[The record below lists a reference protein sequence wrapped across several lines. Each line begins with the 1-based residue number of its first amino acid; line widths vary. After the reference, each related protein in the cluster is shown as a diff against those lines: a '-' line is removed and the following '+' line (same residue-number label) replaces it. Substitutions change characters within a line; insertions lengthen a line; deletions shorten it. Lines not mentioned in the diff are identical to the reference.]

1 MDSLTI
7 FNNKK
12 HKNINY
18 RNVSLSETD
27 LDDLRKIPL
36 IVDLQ
41 DNTKVNKETQ
51 TEPYTEPYI
60 EPYKK
65 IKADLTTTIINKL
78 ILFFTHLFLIS
89 IFELIFFFN
98 FVTKFEDKALI
109 DVFNQMTNQA
119 TSICSSLDQND
130 KQIFDNFLGLF
141 LNGTQINEQSTIAYS
156 IRRNYNHLLLIQSI
170 YYFIFVCGINLT
182 LILLN
187 CIWFQR
193 LINYKTIILDNLVM
207 ITFLGIFEY
216 IFFSTIVFKY
226 QTISPNELNKQISD
240 SILNNC

>member
-27 LDDLRKIPL
+27 LDDLKKIPL

-51 TEPYTEPYI
+51 TESYIESYI

-65 IKADLTTTIINKL
+65 IKVDLTTTIINKL

-119 TSICSSLDQND
+119 TSICSSLDQNN
-130 KQIFDNFLGLF
+130 KQIIDNFLGLF
-141 LNGTQINEQSTIAYS
+141 INTTQINDQSIISYS
-156 IRRNYNHLLLIQSI
+156 TRRNYNHLLLIQSI

>member
-36 IVDLQ
+36 IIDLQ
-41 DNTKVNKETQ
+41 DNTKISKETQ
-51 TEPYTEPYI
+51 TESYTEPYI
-60 EPYKK
+60 EPYKEN
-65 IKADLTTTIINKL
+65 KADLITTIINKL

-119 TSICSSLDQND
+119 TSICSSLNSND

-141 LNGTQINEQSTIAYS
+141 LNGTQINEQSMISYS
-156 IRRNYNHLLLIQSI
+156 TRKNYNHLLLIQSI
-170 YYFIFVCGINLT
+170 YYFIFVCGINLV
-182 LILLN
+182 LVVLN
-187 CIWFQR
+187 CVWFQR

-216 IFFSTIVFKY
+216 LFFSTIVFKY